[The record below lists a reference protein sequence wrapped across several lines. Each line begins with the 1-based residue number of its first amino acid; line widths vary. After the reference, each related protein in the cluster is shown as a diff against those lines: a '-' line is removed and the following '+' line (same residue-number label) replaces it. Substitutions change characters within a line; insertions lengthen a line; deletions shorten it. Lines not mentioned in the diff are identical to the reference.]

1 MSGQLSGRCA
11 CGAVS
16 YTLRRRPRSV
26 VNCHCTM
33 CRRHNGSAF
42 SSYIVL
48 PERFLALRDDGEA
61 IASFG
66 YSKRV
71 RKHFCRRCGTPLFNT
86 NSRYPQFR
94 MLFLGTLDTP
104 EALPPTANIYCS
116 SQLGWVSEID
126 AIPSFDEAFG
136 E

>member
-1 MSGQLSGRCA
+1 MSEPLTGRCA

-26 VNCHCTM
+26 VNCHCSM
-33 CRRHNGSAF
+33 CRRHNGAAF
-42 SSYIVL
+42 SSYAVI
-48 PERFLALRDDGEA
+48 PERFFELQDARGALAGY
-61 IASFG
+61 G
-66 YSKRV
+66 YSERV
-71 RKHFCRRCGTPLFNT
+71 HKHFCRHCGTPLFNT

-104 EALPPTANIYCS
+104 QTLRPTANIFCS
-116 SQLGWVSEID
+116 SQLDWVRGID
-126 AIPSFDEAFG
+126 AITSYPEVLG